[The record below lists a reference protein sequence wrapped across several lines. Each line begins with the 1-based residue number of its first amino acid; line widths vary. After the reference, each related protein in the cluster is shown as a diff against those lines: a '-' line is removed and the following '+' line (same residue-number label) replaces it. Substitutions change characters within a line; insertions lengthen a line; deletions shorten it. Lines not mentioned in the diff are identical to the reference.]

1 MVTSTETR
9 NQIKAPNFGIN
20 WSISQ
25 KSVEVV
31 NSLTG
36 KTINNKISR
45 LSKQTFF
52 VRYAALIKQLPNLSI
67 ARTITGDYSETKRA
81 VRDYQMAKRELFEAF
96 RREDLGNWLK
106 KPMEQDEFHL
116 PKWRDLDADG
126 GIEPIDFSGPH
137 IPTTPNNIHKRL
149 VCDTIN
155 GKNDI
160 KQYGLKLRKSLSINT
175 INNKQKR
182 HHDKTLNRIAE
193 QYNSGPIGRNQ
204 KFGFVTFKE

>member
-36 KTINNKISR
+36 KTVTNKISR

-67 ARTITGDYSETKRA
+67 SRTITGDYSEVKRA

-106 KPMEQDEFHL
+106 KPMEQDEFPL
-116 PKWRDLDADG
+116 PK
-126 GIEPIDFSGPH
+126 
-137 IPTTPNNIHKRL
+137 
-149 VCDTIN
+149 
-155 GKNDI
+155 
-160 KQYGLKLRKSLSINT
+160 
-175 INNKQKR
+175 
-182 HHDKTLNRIAE
+182 
-193 QYNSGPIGRNQ
+193 
-204 KFGFVTFKE
+204 

>member
-20 WSISQ
+20 WSINQ
-25 KSVEVV
+25 NSVEVV

-52 VRYAALIKQLPNLSI
+52 MRYGALIKQLPNLSI

-116 PKWRDLDADG
+116 PK
-126 GIEPIDFSGPH
+126 
-137 IPTTPNNIHKRL
+137 
-149 VCDTIN
+149 
-155 GKNDI
+155 
-160 KQYGLKLRKSLSINT
+160 
-175 INNKQKR
+175 
-182 HHDKTLNRIAE
+182 
-193 QYNSGPIGRNQ
+193 
-204 KFGFVTFKE
+204 